1 MQQRPNI
8 FFRLAL
14 ATGAVFVVTV
24 LALTAAIFSDARSP
38 MARLLDDYGG
48 EIIAV
53 EVAATLIFAFWAMA
67 LDRRR
72 QLRAD
77 RLKDFEEPKEG
88 SS

>member
-24 LALTAAIFSDARSP
+24 LALTAAIFSDHRAP